1 MKSGYRSGGLDGKET
16 AYNADDWS
24 SIPGSGLSLEEG
36 NAKPLQF
43 SCLEIPWTEEPGGLQ
58 YMGSQRV
65 VHD

>member
-36 NAKPLQF
+36 NAKPLQV
-43 SCLEIPWTEEPGGLQ
+43 SCLEIPWTEEPGGL
-58 YMGSQRV
+58 
-65 VHD
+65 